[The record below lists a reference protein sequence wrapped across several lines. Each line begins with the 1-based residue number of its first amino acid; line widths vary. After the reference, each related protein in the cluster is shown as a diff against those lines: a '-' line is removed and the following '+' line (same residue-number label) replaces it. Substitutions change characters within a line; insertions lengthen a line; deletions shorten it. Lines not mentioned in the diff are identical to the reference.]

1 MGSEIQQADVC
12 IVCALPEEAKA
23 LLRIVEEQCHVTFA
37 ERSSPRYQYTF
48 RAAMIPNHKNEPLHL
63 HLSWLPSYGPQ
74 QMVRHLSRVLEEY
87 QPRLVLMT
95 GICAGDAQKVQLG
108 DLVVAERVF
117 TYDNGKFTRDEQ
129 GRTVHEHDITTYQP
143 DPNLLQYLRLFDAW
157 ESLVVDLERPSL
169 QSYQY
174 SRSRVRCHIK
184 PMASGSAV
192 RADRPFEEVR
202 VPVRE

>member
-37 ERSSPRYQYTF
+37 ERSSPRYQYTY
-48 RAAMIPNHKNEPLHL
+48 RAATIPNHKNEPLEL

-74 QMVRHLSRVLEEY
+74 QMIRHLTRVLEEY

-95 GICAGDAQKVQLG
+95 GICAGNAQQVQLG

-129 GRTVHEHDITTYQP
+129 GRTVYQHNTTTYQLNA
-143 DPNLLQYLRLFDAW
+143 NLLQYLGLFDAW
-157 ESLVVDLERPSL
+157 ESLVVGLVRPSL
-169 QSYQY
+169 LS
-174 SRSRVRCHIK
+174 H
-184 PMASGSAV
+184 
-192 RADRPFEEVR
+192 
-202 VPVRE
+202 